1 MDHSSFTVTTGA
13 VATAI
18 PPPKATTAPPP
29 QLPLAMR
36 EQSSD
41 AANGRPIEAAAS
53 PEPAAVPTAEE
64 TTAAVVEAAA
74 PVDGA
79 SPAAEESA
87 PVAEPE
93 RPAKVDPRFSQLA
106 RKEAELH
113 RAREAM
119 KAEKAA
125 IEQAHRQVVAFEE
138 ARNAAKR
145 DPLAALEALGLSYD
159 DLTEQMLNGKKPT
172 PSGEVAA
179 LRQELEQLRVEQEQA
194 RARAEQAAAA
204 RLEAERAAVIDEA
217 RQAAVAHVEAN
228 ADRYTLTTI
237 NGGASLVPQVREQHF
252 ARTGQLLTI
261 EQAASLVEKHFEGI
275 ADRVVKARQG
285 IPAKTATAPAAAP
298 AANPPAA
305 PRTLSNAL
313 TASPSVAAPKPRTE
327 ADRIKAA
334 LARLEGK

>member
-1 MDHSSFTVTTGA
+1 MDHSSFTVTTGKA
-13 VATAI
+13 ATAI
-18 PPPKATTAPPP
+18 PPPSATAAPPP

-36 EQSSD
+36 EQSPD
-41 AANGRPIEAAAS
+41 AANGLPVEAVAS
-53 PEPAAVPTAEE
+53 PELAAAPTAEQ

-74 PVDGA
+74 APA
-79 SPAAEESA
+79 ESSPPAEEPA
-87 PVAEPE
+87 PVVEPE

-113 RAREAM
+113 RAREAV

-125 IEQAHRQVVAFEE
+125 LEQAHRQVVAFEE

-194 RARAEQAAAA
+194 RARAEQAAAS
-204 RLEAERAAVIDEA
+204 RLEAERAAIIDEA

-228 ADRYTLTTI
+228 ADRYTLTSI

-261 EQAASLVEKHFEGI
+261 EQAANLVEKHFEGI

-285 IPAKTATAPAAAP
+285 IPAKAAASTAAP

-313 TASPSVAAPKPRTE
+313 TASPSVAAPKARTE